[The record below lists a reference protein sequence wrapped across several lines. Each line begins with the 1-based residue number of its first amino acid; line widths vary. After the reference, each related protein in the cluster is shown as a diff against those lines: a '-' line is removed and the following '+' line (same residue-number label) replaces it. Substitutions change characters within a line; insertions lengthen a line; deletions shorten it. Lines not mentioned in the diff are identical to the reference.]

1 LTEELI
7 EKIGDGFADS
17 DLRARYQLSIRLTDV
32 VVNDPGGLTSDLA
45 AALREEFT
53 PPEMMELLLTTT
65 LASAFSKAAIAWG
78 PPRDMPTLEVPT
90 PAPGRHVGTVP
101 VDGEP

>member
-1 LTEELI
+1 LTEELV
-7 EKIGDGFADS
+7 EQIGDRFADS
-17 DLRARYQLSIRLTDV
+17 DLSERYKLSIRLTDV
-32 VVNDPGGLTSDLA
+32 VVNDPSGLTTDLA

-53 PPEMMELLLTTT
+53 PPEVMELLLTTT

-78 PPRDMPTLEVPT
+78 PPPDMPKLEVPS
-90 PAPGRHVGTVP
+90 PGPGRHVGTVA